1 MPLTRVRI
9 ALATL
14 SLGVATPALAQDK
27 VRFQTDWIPSGEHAM
42 YYGGWQKGIF
52 AAEGIDVTITRGYG
66 SGDTVTKL
74 AGGGFDFGVAD
85 MAAVMTA
92 RARQN
97 VPVKTIAVVY
107 SQSPHSLFVLK
118 SSGITNFKG
127 LEGKKIGITPGNSHK
142 FYFPKVAE
150 RAGTDPNKITWVS
163 MDGAAMA
170 AQLIAKNL
178 DAAPF
183 YSIHHYYQNKAA
195 KAAGEEIVVL
205 PFVEVGFKIYAAT
218 IIATDKMIAEKPDLT
233 KRFLRAIK
241 KTFEFARDNP
251 EETCKLHVAE
261 DSRGRARRLPGQRA
275 RHADLRLQRPHAA
288 VRLGQRGPGAARLH
302 LEGHRRGAGAQA
314 RLGLQAGDRHL
325 ARREMSR
332 CCVIEIENVSKH
344 FVSRDRD
351 RVAALTDVSISIRRN
366 EFVCLVGPSGCGK
379 STLLRLVGGL
389 LPVSQGRVVIDGRPV
404 TEPRAETGIVFQSP
418 TLLPWASVLD
428 NVLFPLKMM
437 KRITP
442 DSPEPRDAAC

>member
-1 MPLTRVRI
+1 MPLWRSVP
-9 ALATL
+9 
-14 SLGVATPALAQDK
+14 TPALAQDK

-52 AAEGIDVTITRGYG
+52 AAEGIDITITRGYG

-97 VPVKTIAVVY
+97 VPVKTIAVLY
-107 SQSPHSLFVLK
+107 TQSPHSLFVLK

-150 RAGTDPNKITWVS
+150 RAGTDPSKITWVS

-205 PFVEVGFKIYAAT
+205 PFVEVGFKIFAAT
-218 IIATDKMIAEKPDLT
+218 IIASDKMIAEKPDLT

-241 KTFEFARDNP
+241 KILRVRARQSGGD
-251 EETCKLHVAE
+251 LQAARAE
-261 DSRGRARRLPGQRA
+261 DPRGRPRRLPGQRA
-275 RHADLRLQRPHAA
+275 R
-288 VRLGQRGPGAARLH
+288 
-302 LEGHRRGAGAQA
+302 RRWPSSTTTTRSSSAGARRA
-314 RLGLQAGDRHL
+314 R
-325 ARREMSR
+325 
-332 CCVIEIENVSKH
+332 
-344 FVSRDRD
+344 
-351 RVAALTDVSISIRRN
+351 
-366 EFVCLVGPSGCGK
+366 SG
-379 STLLRLVGGL
+379 SSS
-389 LPVSQGRVVIDGRPV
+389 PGRPSPK
-404 TEPRAETGIVFQSP
+404 PRSSSP
-418 TLLPWASVLD
+418 NWDYKQAIDTSLVE
-428 NVLFPLKMM
+428 K
-437 KRITP
+437 
-442 DSPEPRDAAC
+442 